1 MGRVSNTDAPPLR
14 FRNDEDFS
22 LYRPAGRPLP
32 VRFAPPRRKFR
43 RMRRAKRRVATL
55 SLRELPVK
63 AGQEAMPVALAARDT
78 IVRALSRCA
87 DSAGQSRPLAKRDV
101 RSIFSA
107 KMRRG
112 GRVVEGA
119 RLESV
124 YAGNRI
130 AGSNPA
136 PSATISHQY
145 VEFVDV
151 CGIQMSMVLQSVL
164 QYEAGLDRWWV
175 TPRARPTNG
184 CFRVARRL
192 EGRGVPPACEGST
205 SYFVPMRR
213 SRVRSI

>member
-1 MGRVSNTDAPPLR
+1 MAQIHSCRVAEPMGRVSNTDAPPLR
-14 FRNDEDFS
+14 FRNDEDFC

-32 VRFAPPRRKFR
+32 VRFAPPQRKFR
-43 RMRRAKRRVATL
+43 RIRRAKRRVATL

-136 PSATISHQY
+136 PPSATTAYGRILAR
-145 VEFVDV
+145 D
-151 CGIQMSMVLQSVL
+151 LRPQSD
-164 QYEAGLDRWWV
+164 GT
-175 TPRARPTNG
+175 TPKQGRSKARPAPELSKKLDISG
-184 CFRVARRL
+184 FEEPRL
-192 EGRGVPPACEGST
+192 S
-205 SYFVPMRR
+205 
-213 SRVRSI
+213 